1 MVNAAKTGDVA
12 AQYELGKAYLYGK
25 GVEKNADDALRWL
38 RLAAEHHHAPSQYL
52 LGLVYV
58 LGAEGVKKDPEAGL
72 AYIHQAANAGNL
84 DAQNLLGTIYLK
96 GEAVEKD
103 AATGVAWLE
112 RAAQQ
117 GSAAAQNSLGFVYRK
132 GELLAQDLQ
141 ASFRWY
147 LKAAQQADVLAQFT
161 VAEMYYLGEGVQKNH
176 AEAAKWLTPLAD
188 KGVQKAQLLLG
199 KICFEGQGVDPDYKR
214 AVLLLHAVAIRG
226 SGEAYYELGR
236 LFEQERA
243 SIATKEAIAYYTQ
256 ALKYQH
262 AAAAQRLEQLS
273 ASSPKSA
280 EFAQS
285 MEYMENLN
293 SALKGNVLAQYNVG
307 VFQYLGKGFAQPNY
321 TEAAKWFT
329 MAANQGYAKAQYN
342 LGTCTKT
349 ARVWAR
355 AWRRR

>member
-1 MVNAAKTGDVA
+1 M
-12 AQYELGKAYLYGK
+12 
-25 GVEKNADDALRWL
+25 
-38 RLAAEHHHAPSQYL
+38 
-52 LGLVYV
+52 
-58 LGAEGVKKDPEAGL
+58 
-72 AYIHQAANAGNL
+72 
-84 DAQNLLGTIYLK
+84 
-96 GEAVEKD
+96 
-103 AATGVAWLE
+103 
-112 RAAQQ
+112 
-117 GSAAAQNSLGFVYRK
+117 
-132 GELLAQDLQ
+132 Q

-161 VAEMYYLGEGVQKNH
+161 VAEMYYLGEGVEKNH
-176 AEAAKWLTPLAD
+176 AEAKKWLTPLAD

-199 KICFEGQGVDPDYKR
+199 KICFEDQGVAPDYKR

-236 LFEQERA
+236 LFEQGEGEYRND
-243 SIATKEAIAYYTQ
+243 KEAIAYYTQ

-307 VFQYLGKGFAQPNY
+307 VFQYLGRGCAPPNY
-321 TEAAKWFT
+321 TYAAK
-329 MAANQGYAKAQYN
+329 
-342 LGTCTKT
+342 
-349 ARVWAR
+349 
-355 AWRRR
+355 